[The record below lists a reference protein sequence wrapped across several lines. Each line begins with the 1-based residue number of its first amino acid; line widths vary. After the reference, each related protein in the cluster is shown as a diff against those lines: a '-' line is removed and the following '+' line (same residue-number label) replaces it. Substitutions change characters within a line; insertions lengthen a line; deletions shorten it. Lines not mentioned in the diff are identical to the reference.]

1 VDSVNDKYITVKAQ
15 LEKEATEAS
24 KTERAVS
31 EKTALLT
38 RNKLQV
44 GSLKSQIDRLSA
56 ANGSLSKVRKIVE
69 KAKNYAEEAGVPFD
83 ANEKSPEKL
92 LAFLDDQ
99 IEELDGKMPA
109 QLAPD
114 LRKQLGKRIK
124 SLVISIMP

>member
-1 VDSVNDKYITVKAQ
+1 VNDKYITVKAQ

>member
-1 VDSVNDKYITVKAQ
+1 
-15 LEKEATEAS
+15 
-24 KTERAVS
+24 
-31 EKTALLT
+31 
-38 RNKLQV
+38 
-44 GSLKSQIDRLSA
+44 
-56 ANGSLSKVRKIVE
+56 
-69 KAKNYAEEAGVPFD
+69 VPFD